1 MVVTYLE
8 LYAQAETEG
17 KLNPLNLINSVNY
30 AMNVDDV
37 MEVKYPDLVL
47 GDLTVIY
54 ETEEELNLVR
64 TAEVANITVTL
75 ADTVT
80 ILDGDEVSQG
90 RMGRAILA
98 LADDIATTTWI
109 GANGDVY
116 NLTRPQFQEAL
127 TLAGEAQTAIWVNY
141 ATLKATL

>member
-1 MVVTYLE
+1 MIYTYSGIEKRMGGKLSEGQIIGLFASSIDTENSEVPLITDIVVTPE
-8 LYAQAETEG
+8 KVGEFNDARA
-17 KLNPLNLINSVNY
+17 V
-30 AMNVDDV
+30 
-37 MEVKYPDLVL
+37 
-47 GDLTVIY
+47 
-54 ETEEELNLVR
+54 
-64 TAEVANITVTL
+64 EVAKIVITL

-127 TLAGEAQTAIWVNY
+127 NLAGEAQTAIWVNY
-141 ATLKATL
+141 ATLKAAL